1 MNILNKYVFNNLK
14 LNKTRTIVTI
24 IGITLSC
31 ALITALFGLITSFH
45 KTTINMAI
53 ENHGNRHVT
62 FIDVPADNLDDIIYN
77 KNVKSYYIN
86 ENIGYSILE
95 GSINENKPY
104 LNILA
109 YDSKSL
115 DSLKNDLIKGRLP
128 NNENEI
134 VISEHI
140 IYDALV
146 DYKVGDTLTLDI
158 GTRESNGNILN
169 QINPYSIYEKEE
181 ITNKQTKT
189 YKVVGIIKRQNI
201 EEYSAPG
208 YTVITKINDIKN
220 NLNVSILYNDV
231 KKYKES
237 TKQILNINEKYE
249 VTYNKDLIRTS
260 GTGFSDTVMKTIYI
274 MGLILSF
281 IIVLTSTFC
290 IRNSFAISILE
301 KTKVYGMFA
310 SIGATPK
317 QIKKSVLF
325 EGLILGVIGTFLGI
339 LFGILASYILIIVIN
354 FLIGDSVTSL
364 MIFNISIYGILISII
379 LSFVTIYLSCIGSAR
394 RASKASEI
402 EIIKQTKLVK
412 NKKIKDSKIINK
424 LFGVTGN
431 ISYKNMKRNKSKFRV
446 TIISITICILSYI
459 TMSTFIDIGFKSLN
473 ETYKNVNFNV
483 VIDNFNEQDE
493 NILYSSEANDI
504 LKMDLVNKYAYHRK
518 TSLYEQSLENSSIF
532 TVAVSKEEYLRFIKS
547 LGLKYEDVY
556 NKGLI
561 YNNYIRNYNTGEST
575 DKLYLKKDTKS
586 LEVSNFFKEN
596 KQTKKIDIK
605 MIKSLPMGFEL
616 NFIDSPIM
624 IVSDEMFDKLY
635 KELNLTHIDHSL
647 YIDSSDPSTLNKNI
661 SEYRKEKRK
670 NIYAVNIEENVKQ
683 MKNIILLTSI
693 LLYGFIAVITL
704 VGVTNI
710 FNTITTSMHLRK
722 REFAIM
728 QSVGMSRK
736 ELDKMILFE
745 SMLYGLK
752 SLMYGLPLGI
762 LGSYLMFKSSTIS
775 VNGDKVLNEYTL
787 PYTSIIISII
797 FTFIIILIIMKS
809 SMSKINKQ
817 NIIETIRNENI

>member
-220 NLNVSILYNDV
+220 NLNVSILYSDV

-693 LLYGFIAVITL
+693 LLYGFISVITL

>member
-86 ENIGYSILE
+86 KNIGYSILE

-661 SEYRKEKRK
+661 SEYRKEKIK
-670 NIYAVNIEENVKQ
+670 NIYAVNIEANVKQ

-693 LLYGFIAVITL
+693 LLYGFISVITL